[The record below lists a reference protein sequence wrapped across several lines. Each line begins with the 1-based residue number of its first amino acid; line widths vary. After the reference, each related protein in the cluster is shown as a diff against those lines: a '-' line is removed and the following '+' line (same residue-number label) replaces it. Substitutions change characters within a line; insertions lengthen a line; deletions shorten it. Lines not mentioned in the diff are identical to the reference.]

1 MKSAIA
7 ILTYR
12 RLHALKAMLEG
23 VEKHCPQYAC
33 AVFEDCGQRDNT
45 ADYLQK
51 GREPVRRPELMAT
64 EYEPVYTDRG
74 DDMNHQ
80 NVRVFMGDRNLG
92 VAGNSNRA
100 LKWFMDGD
108 WDHLLLCNDDLF
120 VLGDFAKL
128 YAEAHSELGVGL
140 FCFCDFTEAS
150 PAISGAPETYKWTT
164 YPVRGWK
171 VKFLPRFTG
180 IMMSVTRKTVE
191 NAGYFDA
198 TFGQFGEEH
207 CDWTIRCRLAG
218 GIRLNNQDM
227 NCLDIEHALLR
238 HQDVETSMP
247 RGKERQEADNEAGR
261 IMREAARS
269 YAYRHYYRPFRLKV
283 PVKAGGYRGGGIPTQ
298 RLLEYGYNL
307 VTDLV

>member
-1 MKSAIA
+1 MKSLIG

-12 RLHALKAMLEG
+12 RINALKAMLEG
-23 VEKHCPQYAC
+23 VEKHCSQYAC
-33 AVFEDCGQRDNT
+33 VVSEDCGQRDNT

-51 GREPVRRPELMAT
+51 GRLLSKHPELMAT
-64 EYEPVYTDRG
+64 EYEPVYTDIA

-80 NVRVFMGDRNLG
+80 NIRVFMGDRNLG
-92 VAGNSNRA
+92 VAGNSNRV
-100 LKWFMDGD
+100 LKIFMDGD

-120 VLGDFAKL
+120 VLGDFVDL
-128 YAEAHSELGVGL
+128 YARAHQELGVGL

-191 NAGYFDA
+191 AAGYFDA
-198 TFGQFGEEH
+198 SFGQFGEEH

-247 RGKERQEADNEAGR
+247 RSLEREQADTEAGR
-261 IMREAARS
+261 IMREASQS
-269 YAYRHYYRPFRLKV
+269 YKHRHYYRPFCLKM
-283 PVKAGGYRGGGIPTQ
+283 PALAGGYRGGGIPVK
-298 RLLEYGYNL
+298 RLLEGGYKL